1 MKAPSHRHGGFD
13 QWAATYD
20 QSRLQSVFFDR
31 VHGELVRT
39 VRPLLRDR
47 ATPRVLDVGCGT
59 GRLLAKLRNEF
70 PAAELCGVDVS
81 GPMIDVARAKSELQ
95 GIRLEVAPASALP
108 FEASS
113 FDVALTTMSFHHWED
128 QAAGMRDVARVLRPG
143 GRVLIVDAFAMGP
156 LAPLVRR
163 FGRAHGVGMRSDGE
177 AVGVLVSA
185 GMVPVEVRSIL
196 LPLSPLGILVAQR
209 S

>member
-1 MKAPSHRHGGFD
+1 MRAPSHRHGGFD
-13 QWAATYD
+13 KWAATYD
-20 QSRLQSVFFDR
+20 QSRLQRVFFDR
-31 VHGELVRT
+31 VHREVVRT

-47 ATPRVLDVGCGT
+47 AAARVLDVGCGT
-59 GRLLAKLRNEF
+59 GRLLAKLCNEF

-81 GPMIDVARAKSELQ
+81 GPMIDVARAKPELQ

-108 FEASS
+108 FVAAS
-113 FDVALTTMSFHHWED
+113 FDVVLTTMSFHHWED

-143 GRVLIVDAFAMGP
+143 GQLLIVDAFAMGP

-177 AVGVLVSA
+177 AVGALVSA
-185 GMVPVEVRSIL
+185 GMAPVEVRSIL